1 MSDLIIVPVMIG
13 PPSHRGE
20 LMLPAMRGQRVS
32 RRPGDRRR
40 ALASRIRGARRLAWL
55 HRRLTRGLDY

>member
-1 MSDLIIVPVMIG
+1 MSDPIIVPVMIG

-32 RRPGDRRR
+32 RRPG
-40 ALASRIRGARRLAWL
+40 SRLADTWS
-55 HRRLTRGLDY
+55 TKAGMVASEAD

>member
-1 MSDLIIVPVMIG
+1 MSDPIIVPVMIG

-32 RRPGDRRR
+32 RRPGDR
-40 ALASRIRGARRLAWL
+40 ATGAGLSPRGYVEHEGW
-55 HRRLTRGLDY
+55 HGCIGG